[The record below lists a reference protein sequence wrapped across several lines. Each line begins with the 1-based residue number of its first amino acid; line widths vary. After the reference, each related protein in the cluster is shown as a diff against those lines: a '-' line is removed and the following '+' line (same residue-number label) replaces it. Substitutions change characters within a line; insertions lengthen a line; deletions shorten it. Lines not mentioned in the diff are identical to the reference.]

1 MTSTTANRDLLP
13 DVACRR
19 KFPAARSV
27 TAVISSTS
35 ASAGSRVATAVSLIA
50 LAASPRVDGETE
62 VFPCRPTVA
71 CTAQIEAPGVL
82 VLEAGYLRKDLAD
95 STQHSVP
102 FLFKLSLDERLQL
115 QLGSNGPTFADGS
128 TPQRFHD
135 DLTLGAKLRLLR
147 TDETAFSV
155 SATASL
161 PIPARQTGYEKT
173 YDLFLAA
180 LLSRELPLRVTADL
194 NFGLDVWRLERAPL
208 VRPWAALSLNHQL
221 PLGLTGTAEI
231 YRFWSAIPVAARD
244 AGVLLALAWQG
255 ADWLV
260 FDGGCDLG
268 LLSAERSL
276 SVFAGVTLT
285 PVRF

>member
-1 MTSTTANRDLLP
+1 VTSTTANRDLLP

-35 ASAGSRVATAVSLIA
+35 ASTRSRVATAVSLIA
-50 LAASPRVDGETE
+50 LAVSPRVEGETE

-82 VLEAGYLRKDLAD
+82 VLEAGYLRK
-95 STQHSVP
+95 
-102 FLFKLSLDERLQL
+102 
-115 QLGSNGPTFADGS
+115 
-128 TPQRFHD
+128 
-135 DLTLGAKLRLLR
+135 
-147 TDETAFSV
+147 TAFSI

-208 VRPWAALSLNHQL
+208 VRPWAALSLNHPL

-244 AGVLLALAWQG
+244 AGVLLALAWQA

-276 SVFAGVTLT
+276 SVFAGFTLT